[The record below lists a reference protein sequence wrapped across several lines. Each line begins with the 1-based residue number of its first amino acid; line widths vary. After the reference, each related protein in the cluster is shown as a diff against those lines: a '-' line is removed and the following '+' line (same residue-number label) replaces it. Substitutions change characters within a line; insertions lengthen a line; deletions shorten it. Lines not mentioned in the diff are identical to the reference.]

1 MWLVAPVGNPCPD
14 LGKLPPGS
22 TSASKASFSPPLTR
36 TCTYRTPDG
45 TQAQARYTPW
55 VWWLALALIA
65 GLAAAAVHYASGGAP
80 RPERAPRPAPAPRPE
95 PAPRPAPAP
104 RPEPAPRPAPAP
116 RPEPAPGP
124 APAPRPEPAPR
135 PAPAPRP
142 EPPPPAPGPGPR
154 DHAE

>member
-1 MWLVAPVGNPCPD
+1 VALRIAATVFVLGALAMWLVAPVGNPCPD

-65 GLAAAAVHYASGGAP
+65 GLAAAAVHYAAPGAP

-95 PAPRPAPAP
+95 PPP
-104 RPEPAPRPAPAP
+104 RPEPAPRS
-116 RPEPAPGP
+116 EPAP
-124 APAPRPEPAPR
+124 
-135 PAPAPRP
+135 
-142 EPPPPAPGPGPR
+142 PPAAGPGPR
-154 DHAE
+154 DDAERERARLERAERARRRRED